1 MIDIDRLYD
10 QWSFNK
16 NNASNN
22 FFLGRDSNGP
32 VGFQPGPKTTQNIHW
47 LVKNGIAI
55 VDDDNPQ

>member
-1 MIDIDRLYD
+1 MINDK
-10 QWSFNK
+10 K

-32 VGFQPGPKTTQNIHW
+32 VGFQPGPQTTQNIHW